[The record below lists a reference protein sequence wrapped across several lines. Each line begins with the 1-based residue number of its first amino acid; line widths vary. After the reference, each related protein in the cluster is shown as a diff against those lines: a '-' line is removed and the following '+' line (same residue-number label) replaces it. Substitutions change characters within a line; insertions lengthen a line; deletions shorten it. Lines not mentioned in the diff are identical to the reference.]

1 MPAIRAPGRQSRDV
15 TNRPTLSITH
25 RYIYF
30 AGTLARMVGESG
42 RTVISFYCR
51 GAVRMNYAECVDAT
65 HGDVTRDGSN

>member
-30 AGTLARMVGESG
+30 AGTLEL
-42 RTVISFYCR
+42 IH
-51 GAVRMNYAECVDAT
+51 AEFLAT
-65 HGDVTRDGSN
+65 NLKRPFSLLSRLDNSPQRAPEYQ